1 MADAARYAFELT
13 SFNEL
18 RGLADSFQLFVCVK
32 PDGSEEVE
40 IWASKSSGEG
50 KRRFLARTHCPTVS
64 LKDIKAGGKLSMLV
78 VEKRISHHARIAVNG
93 LVDDDAMMLTHHT
106 SSNAPLTQICETVR
120 CDRI

>member
-18 RGLADSFQLFVCVK
+18 RGLADSFQLFVFVK

-78 VEKRISHHARIAVNG
+78 EKRISHHACIAVNG
-93 LVDDDAMMLTHHT
+93 LVDDDAMMLTH
-106 SSNAPLTQICETVR
+106 Q
-120 CDRI
+120 